1 MKCLLLLIVLSG
13 CAVPAPVTAPV
24 PKHVPD
30 CVNDPFDYDFYS
42 HNDQARLTYCYA
54 VLQTI
59 AKGKEAK

>member
-1 MKCLLLLIVLSG
+1 MKRLLLVITLVG
-13 CAVPAPVTAPV
+13 CAGPAPVTPV

-30 CVNDPFDYDFYS
+30 CVNDPFDYNFYS
-42 HNDQARLTYCYA
+42 HDDQVRLTYCYA